1 MECTKIKR
9 LNLFSRISWQV
20 TIFVSIIFPDE
31 KLSEEERDE
40 ESSASSSSSEE
51 DSSDESSSSSSSED
65 EDEEIDVGTERF
77 VVVHCYKAY

>member
-9 LNLFSRISWQV
+9 VDLFSRISWQF
-20 TIFVSIIFPDE
+20 TIFVSITFPDE
-31 KLSEEERDE
+31 KSSEEERDE

-51 DSSDESSSSSSSED
+51 ESSDDSSSSSSEED

-77 VVVHCYKAY
+77 VAMNCYRAY